1 MAYNVGGLIQA
12 ADFVGLRGSIGPDS
26 AYANAL
32 DASNKL
38 AALIGV
44 GFGNRGYGQTSTS
57 FPSVSAGDTVAASE
71 WNAII
76 NVVTTLNTHTGS
88 ALTLPSVVSAGAT
101 IQAFDGTLG
110 RPNLPTLV
118 TTLDTNRLLYSL
130 ADMTLTAYTP
140 SVRTTPW
147 LTQVVH
153 EFTLTWASENA
164 ARYFFNAG
172 GQIYVAA
179 SRVGGSS
186 TNLNAAL
193 TAMLSQMGTIRFGA
207 ESTTYTGSGGT
218 AYSVGY
224 YDLTGSYQDC
234 FYHAGPTF
242 YSAPNYL
249 LRARAENIAGVNG
262 GNGTVVR
269 FRSIFETGLPASY
282 DVADGTLTSSISELK
297 ATGVLTIPSPTF
309 ATVTPL

>member
-12 ADFVGLRGSIGPDS
+12 TDFISLRGSIGPNS

-44 GFGNRGYGQTSTS
+44 GFGNRGYGQTSTA
-57 FPSVSAGDTVAASE
+57 FPSVSAGNTIAASE
-71 WNAII
+71 WNSLIG
-76 NVVTTLNTHTGS
+76 VVATLNTHTGS
-88 ALTLPSVVSAGAT
+88 ALTVPSSVSAGST

-118 TTLDTNRLLYSL
+118 STLDTNRLLFSL
-130 ADMTLTAYTP
+130 SDMTLTAFTP
-140 SVRTTPW
+140 SIRTTPW
-147 LTQVVH
+147 LSQVYH
-153 EFTLTWASENA
+153 EFTVTWATEDA
-164 ARYFFNAG
+164 ARYFFNSG
-172 GQIYVAA
+172 GQIYVSA
-179 SRVGGSS
+179 SRVGGSVS
-186 TNLNAAL
+186 NLNSAI
-193 TAMLSQMGTIRFGA
+193 TAMLSEMGTIRFGA
-207 ESTTYTGSGGT
+207 ESTTYTGTGGT

-224 YDLTGSYQDC
+224 YDLIGVYQDC

-242 YSAPNYL
+242 YSAPNYTL
-249 LRARAENIAGVNG
+249 TARAENITGTNG

-282 DVADGTLTSSISELK
+282 DTADGTLTSSVSQLK
-297 ATGVLTIPSPTF
+297 ATGVLTVASPTF